1 MRKLIVFL
9 ALALIA
15 FAGAAQNVY
24 VEPPLEFSDTPVRT
38 ALDTIFMKAGNVPY
52 SIEITNPAE
61 VPPVTLKL
69 TERQEL
75 EALLKLVLDTRNLEF
90 KKDSG
95 GVYHISK
102 VGGGAKPAAVSKV
115 TKLFALTYAT
125 AGEIV
130 RQVKGVLTKDGGIS
144 VDVGTNAL
152 IISDDPAVFEGVEN
166 LLKEL
171 DNPERKAKLISIK
184 TRLLEVTNNTDT
196 LMAIDWQYSKAA
208 SLSVLGGT
216 LSNPFQL
223 GTRFNVTD
231 PTTGYAT
238 KGAGF
243 YIGPITWTAGLD
255 SVLTGLFASANASKV
270 EMTADPDVVV
280 EDGTEARIQIGSKEP
295 ILSASATS
303 SGTTITYTY
312 QDVNI
317 VLTVTPQSQRD
328 GTISIQI
335 NPVVNQISGYV
346 SSTVQGTT
354 STVPRIDNRE
364 VRTKLFVANGGTIRL
379 GGMLKDR
386 TTTSELKI
394 PILGDIPLIGLLF
407 KKTEPIVDKIDLQ
420 MLVSPHIVDYVPPRC
435 KETPWISALE
445 ATMSGDMDVK
455 VDWSKDLPFGAN
467 NIFSYNVYRDT
478 NPITSLDE
486 RKPFASGVSGESTN
500 WVDST
505 KKRRG
510 GTYYYVVTAINPSGM
525 EQSISSDPKF
535 NAQITIP

>member
-1 MRKLIVFL
+1 MGKLLMVL
-9 ALALIA
+9 ALALVA
-15 FAGAAQNVY
+15 FAAAAQNVY

-90 KKDSG
+90 KKDAG

-102 VGGGAKPAAVSKV
+102 VGGSVKAAAPAKV

-184 TRLLEVTNNTDT
+184 TKLLEVANNTDT
-196 LMAIDWQYSKAA
+196 TMAIDAQYSQAA
-208 SLSVLGGT
+208 QISVLGGK
-216 LSNPFQL
+216 LSNPFTM
-223 GTRFNVTD
+223 GTRFNVSN
-231 PTTGYAT
+231 PTTGLAT
-238 KGAGF
+238 VGSGF
-243 YIGPITWTAGLD
+243 YIGPVTWTAGVD
-255 SVLTGLFASANASKV
+255 SVLTGLFATCNATKV

-328 GTISIQI
+328 NTISIQI

-379 GGMLKDR
+379 GGMYKDR

-407 KKTEPIVDKIDLQ
+407 KKTEPINDKVDLQ
-420 MLVSPHIVDYVPPRC
+420 MLVSPHIVDYAPPRC
-435 KETPWISALE
+435 KETPWIGLLE
-445 ATMSGDMDVK
+445 ASMAGDMDIR
-455 VDWSKDLPFGAN
+455 VDWSKDLPYGAN
-467 NIFSYNVYRDT
+467 HIFSYNVYRDT
-478 NPITSLDE
+478 NPITSLED

-500 WVDST
+500 WVDTT
-505 KKRRG
+505 KKRRN

-525 EQSISSDPKF
+525 EQSISTDSKY

>member
-1 MRKLIVFL
+1 MKKVLI
-9 ALALIA
+9 ALAALLLCGVA
-15 FAGAAQNVY
+15 SAQSVF

-102 VGGGAKPAAVSKV
+102 VGGGVKPATVAKV

-216 LSNPFQL
+216 LSNPFNL

-231 PTTGYAT
+231 PTTGLAT

-280 EDGTEARIQIGSKEP
+280 EDGTEAKIQIGSKEP

-386 TTTSELKI
+386 TTTSELKV

-525 EQSISSDPKF
+525 EQSISSNPKF

>member
-1 MRKLIVFL
+1 MKKVLI
-9 ALALIA
+9 ALAALLLC
-15 FAGAAQNVY
+15 GVVSAQNVY

-75 EALLKLVLDTRNLEF
+75 EALLKLVLDSRNLEF
-90 KKDSG
+90 KKDAG

-102 VGGGAKPAAVSKV
+102 VGAAAKTTSVAKV

-152 IISDDPAVFEGVEN
+152 IISDDPSVFEGVEN

-184 TRLLEVTNNTDT
+184 TRLLEVSNNTDT
-196 LMAIDWQYSKAA
+196 LMAIDAQYSKAA
-208 SLSVLGGT
+208 NLSVLGAT
-216 LSNPFQL
+216 LSNPFML
-223 GTRFNVTD
+223 GTRFGVSN
-231 PTTGYAT
+231 PTTGLAAV
-238 KGAGF
+238 GQGF
-243 YIGPITWTAGLD
+243 YLGPVTWTSGVD
-255 SVLTGLFASANASKV
+255 SVLTGLFASCQSTKV

-280 EDGTEARIQIGSKEP
+280 EDGTEARIQIGTKEP
-295 ILSASATS
+295 ILSSTVS
-303 SGTTITYTY
+303 NGVISYTYTY

-328 GTISIQI
+328 NTISIQI
-335 NPVVNQISGYV
+335 NPVVNQISGSV
-346 SSTVQGTT
+346 SAGT
-354 STVPRIDNRE
+354 SGTVPRIDNRE

-379 GGMLKDR
+379 GGMYKDR
-386 TTTSELKI
+386 TTTSELKV
-394 PILGDIPLIGLLF
+394 PILGDIPLLGLLF
-407 KKTEPIVDKIDLQ
+407 KSTEPKNDKIDLQ
-420 MLVSPHIVDYVPPRC
+420 MLVSPHIVDYAPPRC
-435 KETPWISALE
+435 KETPWIAILE
-445 ATMSGDMDVK
+445 ATMVGDMDVK
-455 VDWSKDLPFGAN
+455 VDWSKDLPYGAN

-478 NPITSLDE
+478 NPITSLEE
-486 RKPFASGVSGESTN
+486 RKPFASGVSGDSTN
-500 WVDST
+500 WVDTT

-525 EQSISSDPKF
+525 EQSISNDSKF